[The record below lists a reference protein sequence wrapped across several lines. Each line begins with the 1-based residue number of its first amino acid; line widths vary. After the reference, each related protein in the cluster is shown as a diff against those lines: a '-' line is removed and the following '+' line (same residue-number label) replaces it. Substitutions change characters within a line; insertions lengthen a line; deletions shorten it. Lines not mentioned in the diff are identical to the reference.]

1 LRFLGARRAPF
12 LDVASFTKRRAGST
26 SLTVQAIV
34 DRKFG
39 QQTNIVLVLDRATRS
54 QCCTRVGVPQRPI
67 GRAGLLKPF
76 SFSEAVFI

>member
-1 LRFLGARRAPF
+1 
-12 LDVASFTKRRAGST
+12 VASFTKHRGGST